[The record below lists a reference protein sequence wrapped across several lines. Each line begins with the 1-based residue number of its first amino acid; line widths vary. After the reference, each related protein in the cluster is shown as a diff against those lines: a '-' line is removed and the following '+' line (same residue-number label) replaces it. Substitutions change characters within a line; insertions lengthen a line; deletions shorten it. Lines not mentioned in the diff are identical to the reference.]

1 MMELNLKRLS
11 ESFSAAQAEDTVP
24 KGDTNPYLIAAIIDP
39 LRAGRAVKYG
49 DIDFSAFELDD
60 LRTAAGYCE
69 DISMT
74 MYKLEKL
81 VANMAA
87 SEAAA
92 CKTRSFC

>member
-1 MMELNLKRLS
+1 MELNLNHLS

-60 LRTAAGYCE
+60 LRTAAGYCD
-69 DISMT
+69 DISGT
-74 MYKLEKL
+74 SGKLESL
-81 VANMAA
+81 VANISV